1 VSQAVWQ
8 FIAIATKRGPLNNG
22 PVDDPGD
29 DAAWLAAL
37 QGRPLK
43 GTDAATLAEAE
54 SVRKAILE
62 SESRPEM
69 HQTHAG
75 LQQLLFRLRRERL
88 LDTSSSQWKVPAAAV
103 AALFV
108 GVLLTFT
115 MLQQGGEEGGDDI
128 GMRGG
133 SGVQV
138 LSAADV
144 GRMAGEIEA
153 VLRNAGATVVVTT
166 IDGGGREVAATIPAN
181 RVGEVQKPLATL
193 GVSVPRAGGALRV
206 EVRPVR

>member
-1 VSQAVWQ
+1 
-8 FIAIATKRGPLNNG
+8 LNNG

-37 QGRPLK
+37 QGQPLA
-43 GTDAATLAEAE
+43 GTDTATLAEAQR
-54 SVRKAILE
+54 VRKAILE
-62 SESRPEM
+62 SDSRPEM

-88 LDTSSSQWKVPAAAV
+88 LDGSSSQWRVPTAAV

-115 MLQQGGEEGGDDI
+115 MLQQGGEEGADDI

-138 LSAADV
+138 LSVADV
-144 GRMAGEIEA
+144 GRTAGEIEA
-153 VLRNAGATVVVTT
+153 VLRNAGATVMVTN
-166 IDGGGREVAATIPAN
+166 IDGGGKEVAATIPAN
-181 RVGEVQKPLATL
+181 RVGELRKPLATL